1 MSATL
6 ARALELLEVL
16 AARPRSLPEL
26 TDLFEA
32 HRTTLLRQLR
42 TLEQAGAVVARDD
55 GSYAVGPRIIGIA
68 THALDAF
75 ELRPLAHARL
85 RKLQAA
91 VGNTVHLAQLVDG
104 RILYVDKIDDASGVR
119 MRSQVGRSVIP
130 QAAGVGKAILSVL
143 DVEHRDQILA
153 ETSWTRYTSR
163 TITSRVELDAEL
175 DRVRERGYA
184 FDDGEFEDFV
194 TCIAVPLANRSRT
207 LVGAVSVTA
216 LRPQK
221 DLEYLS
227 SLLGE
232 LLAAV
237 DDITRQL
244 T

>member
-6 ARALELLEVL
+6 ARALEVLEVL

-26 TDLFEA
+26 TELFDV

-68 THALDAF
+68 THALDTF
-75 ELRPLAHARL
+75 ELRPLAHAPL
-85 RKLQAA
+85 RKLQAT
-91 VGNTVHLAQLVDG
+91 VGHTVHLAQLMDG
-104 RILYVDKIDDASGVR
+104 RILYVDKVDNAAGVR
-119 MRSQVGRSVIP
+119 MHSRVGRSVIP
-130 QAAGVGKAILSVL
+130 QAAGVGKAILSLL
-143 DVEHRDQILA
+143 DVAQRDQVLA
-153 ETSWTRYTSR
+153 ETSWTPYTSR

-184 FDDGEFEDFV
+184 LDDGEFEDFV
-194 TCIAVPLANRSRT
+194 TCIAVPFANHSRT
-207 LVGAVSVTA
+207 LVGAISITA
-216 LRPQK
+216 LRTQK
-221 DLEYLS
+221 DLEYLR
-227 SLLGE
+227 SLLPE
-232 LLAAV
+232 LQTAV